1 MESHKLLLYIRANI
15 NKIVSIVKNCSY
27 ILDDW
32 ITEVYQPN
40 RSIKAKDVALYH
52 LTDIQRY
59 SVQGW
64 LHLLRVK
71 LLYLPKQIENGICTL
86 KR

>member
-1 MESHKLLLYIRANI
+1 MESHKLLIRANI
-15 NKIVSIVKNCSY
+15 NKIVSIVRNCSY